1 MTKNIRCVNKWLGY
15 ETALIFLV
23 FVFGLVFSPADFWV
37 PLFLPL
43 LPRLKVPGAVWVL
56 NKCLL
61 DPKTG
66 RAAGFLGYCKW
77 VIPNWELSSSP
88 CCFQCTMLACE
99 RRVFFWLPSSGV
111 RVKVREW
118 TLRAC
123 ARRRSSR
130 HVTGTP
136 ILPFWP
142 SVCESSP
149 MEFTT
154 SDNSL
159 NTGWHPPGRM
169 GHLSTEPEGGW
180 RFTCVDKHV
189 VRLKVRLAQQIWS
202 NLIGTGADDRLRPI
216 KECCHSAKADN
227 QSDFKSTVCP
237 FSYQNTFRV
246 LVGKSCFWTLMSKF
260 LVSEE
265 KVPCWLNRNVT
276 DKSCYGYKS
285 KFVWI

>member
-1 MTKNIRCVNKWLGY
+1 MTWIWNCFDLSCLCVWFGFQPSWFLSPSVSATSPSSEGAWCSVGAQQMFVRSKNRKGSWL
-15 ETALIFLV
+15 
-23 FVFGLVFSPADFWV
+23 FGILQMSDSELRAEQFS
-37 PLFLPL
+37 LL
-43 LPRLKVPGAVWVL
+43 LPVYYVSLWKEG
-56 NKCLL
+56 
-61 DPKTG
+61 
-66 RAAGFLGYCKW
+66 
-77 VIPNWELSSSP
+77 
-88 CCFQCTMLACE
+88 
-99 RRVFFWLPSSGV
+99 FFWLASSGV

-123 ARRRSSR
+123 ARRCSSR
-130 HVTGTP
+130 HVAGTP

-180 RFTCVDKHV
+180 RFTCVDKHM

-246 LVGKSCFWTLMSKF
+246 LVGKSCFWTLISKF

-285 KFVWI
+285 NFVWI